1 VIRILLTYLVIVW
14 AARTAGGQVFEKD
27 APKKALKYYEKSVDA
42 FRSMNY
48 DKSEAFLLKSL
59 EAEPDFVDALLRLAD
74 LCYRQKRYE
83 EAARYFEKAT
93 ALAPDYKFGVYQQ
106 LGRAYLHLEAYEK
119 ARQAYEHYLQKPG
132 LSEKK
137 RYAMSR
143 QIENL
148 IFSQEAKKHPVPFRP
163 ENLGKGVNSSDHE
176 YLPTLTA
183 GDSLLYF
190 TRRKGRLE
198 DIRMSRWKDGHWQ
211 TDEEPGTPV
220 NTPDFGEG
228 SQAISPDGK
237 TLYFAANWGDG
248 EKIRG
253 WDIYETER
261 SDSGWTPPRMLPEPV
276 NTLSYESQPCISA
289 DGRML
294 FFSSRRKGG
303 YGGKDLYV
311 SYRKEDCSW
320 GKPRNLGP
328 VINTPGDEEVPFI
341 HADGKTLYFGSNGH
355 PGMGGSDLYYSK
367 MDDTGGWSTPVN
379 LGYPLNTRNN
389 EGALFV
395 SALSGYGYFASD
407 QLGGEGG
414 YDLYRFKL
422 WDSIRPEPVAFILVE
437 IFDRESGEK
446 LDADFDLINL
456 EKGESIL
463 NSNCNTYLKE
473 YFYLPLPL
481 ETEFALNIRRPGYLF
496 HSAHF
501 SLTGDD
507 MFRIRKVKV
516 YLDKIKSGKRIIL
529 ENVFFETDSF
539 RLDERS
545 FSELNELVDFLNQ
558 NPELKIEI
566 GGHTDNTGDPAYNRR
581 LSRLRARSVRDYLLA
596 HGIEAQRI
604 RFEGYGDSRPVA
616 TNDNAEGRSLNR
628 RTEIRIE

>member
-1 VIRILLTYLVIVW
+1 MIRILLTYVMISLAAW
-14 AARTAGGQVFEKD
+14 ALSGQVFEKD

-48 DKSEAFLLKSL
+48 EKSETYLLRAL
-59 EAEPDFVDALLRLAD
+59 EAEPEFVEALLRLGD

-93 ALAPDYKFGVYQQ
+93 ALAPDYKYSVYQT
-106 LGRAYLHLEAYEK
+106 LGRAYLHLEAFDR
-119 ARQAYEHYLQKPG
+119 ARQAYEHYLQNPG

-137 RYAMSR
+137 RYAMNR

-148 IFSQEAKKHPVPFRP
+148 IFSKKAKKHPVPFEP
-163 ENLGKGVNSSDHE
+163 ENLGKGVNTGDHE

-183 GDSLLYF
+183 GDRVLYF
-190 TRRKGRLE
+190 TRRIGRLE
-198 DIRMSRWKDGHWQ
+198 DIWMSRWKDGRWL
-211 TDEEPGTPV
+211 TAEKLGEPV
-220 NTPDFGEG
+220 NSDDYGEG

-237 TLYFAANWGDG
+237 SLYFAADRGDG
-248 EKIRG
+248 KKIRG
-253 WDIYETER
+253 WDIYETQR
-261 SDSGWTPPRMLPEPV
+261 SDSGWTTPRMLPKPV

-389 EGALFV
+389 EAALFV
-395 SALSGYGYFASD
+395 SGISGYGYFASD

-422 WDSIRPEPVAFILVE
+422 WDSIRPEPLAFILVE

-446 LDADFDLINL
+446 LDADFDLVNL

-463 NSNCNTYLKE
+463 NSNCNTYLKD

-481 ETEFALNIRRPGYLF
+481 ETEFALNVRKPGYLF

-516 YLDKIKSGKRIIL
+516 YLDRIKSGKRIIL
-529 ENVFFETDSF
+529 KNVFFETDSF

-545 FSELNELVDFLNQ
+545 FTELDRLADFLKK

-566 GGHTDNTGDPAYNRR
+566 GGHTDNTGDPAYNRK
-581 LSRLRARSVRDYLLA
+581 LSRLRAQSVRDYLRDR
-596 HGIEAQRI
+596 GIEAGRLD
-604 RFEGYGDSRPVA
+604 FKGYGDSKPIA
-616 TNDNAEGRSLNR
+616 DNETAEGRALNR

>member
-1 VIRILLTYLVIVW
+1 MIRILLTYLVMIAFSW
-14 AARTAGGQVFEKD
+14 AAGGQVFEKE
-27 APKKALKYYEKSVDA
+27 ASKKALKYYEKSVEA
-42 FRSMNY
+42 FRNTNY
-48 DKSEAFLLKSL
+48 DKSEVYLKKSL
-59 EAEPDFVDALLRLAD
+59 EVEPEFVDALLRLAD
-74 LCYRQKRYE
+74 LYYRQKRYE

-93 ALAPDYKFGVYQQ
+93 ALAPDYNFVVYQS
-106 LGRAYLHLEAYEK
+106 LGRAYLYLEEYEK

-137 RYAMSR
+137 RYSMKR

-148 IFSQEAKKHPVPFRP
+148 IFSRKAKKHPVPFEP
-163 ENLGKGVNSSDHE
+163 ENLGKGVNTGNHE

-183 GDSLLYF
+183 GDSLMYF
-190 TRRKGRLE
+190 TRREGRLE
-198 DIRMSRWKDGHWQ
+198 DIWQSRWKNGKW
-211 TDEEPGTPV
+211 EEAVNLGEPV

-253 WDIYETER
+253 WDIYETQR
-261 SDSGWTPPRMLPEPV
+261 SDSGWSTPRILPKPI
-276 NTLSYESQPCISA
+276 NRLSYESQPCISA

-311 SYRKEDCSW
+311 SYRQEDCSW

-328 VINTPGDEEVPFI
+328 MINTPGDEEVPFI

-367 MDDTGGWSTPVN
+367 MDDTGAWSKPVN

-395 SALSGYGYFASD
+395 SSISGYGYFASD

-422 WDSIRPEPVAFILVE
+422 WDSIRPEPIAFILVE

-456 EKGESIL
+456 EKGKSVL
-463 NSNCNTYLKE
+463 NSHCYTYLKD

-481 ETEFALNIRRPGYLF
+481 GTEFALNIRRPGYLF

-516 YLDKIKSGKRIIL
+516 YLDRIKSGKRIIL
-529 ENVFFETDSF
+529 KNVFFETDSF
-539 RLDERS
+539 RLDQRS
-545 FSELNELVDFLNQ
+545 FTELDRLVEFLKN

-566 GGHTDNTGDPAYNRR
+566 GGHTDNTGDSAYNLK
-581 LSRLRARSVRDYLLA
+581 LSQLRAKSVRDYLLA

-604 RFEGYGDSRPVA
+604 DFKGYGDTVPIA
-616 TNDNAEGRSLNR
+616 DNKNAEGRAQNR
-628 RTEIRIE
+628 RTEIHIK

>member
-1 VIRILLTYLVIVW
+1 MIRILLTYLVIVW

-27 APKKALKYYEKSVDA
+27 APRKALKYYEKSVDA

-48 DKSEAFLLKSL
+48 DKSEAYLLKSL

-93 ALAPDYKFGVYQQ
+93 ALAPDYKYSVYQT

-119 ARQAYEHYLQKPG
+119 ARQAYEHYLEKPG

-183 GDSLLYF
+183 GDSLMYF
-190 TRRKGRLE
+190 TRREGQLE
-198 DIRMSRWKDGHWQ
+198 DIWQSSRQDDQW
-211 TDEEPGTPV
+211 EEAVNLGPPV

-253 WDIYETER
+253 WDIYETEH
-261 SDSGWTPPRMLPEPV
+261 SDSGWTTPRMLPKPV
-276 NTLSYESQPCISA
+276 NTRSYESQPCISA

-407 QLGGEGG
+407 QLEGEGG

-463 NSNCNTYLKE
+463 NSNCNNYLKE

-581 LSRLRARSVRDYLLA
+581 LSRLRAKSVRDYLLA

-616 TNDNAEGRSLNR
+616 GNDDAEGRSLNR